1 MESDPW
7 LTVEQVA
14 ERLQI
19 HVDTVR
25 RALRDGRMRGY
36 KLSRKSGWRIRT
48 SDADRYVTD
57 AESLTAED
65 APNGDSRPRLG

>member
-14 ERLQI
+14 ERLQV

-25 RALRDGRMRGY
+25 RALRDGRMRGF
-36 KLSRKSGWRIRT
+36 KLSRKSGWRIRA
-48 SDADRYVTD
+48 SDVDRYVVGRTD
-57 AESLTAED
+57 DRTEPMAT
-65 APNGDSRPRLG
+65 PPR